1 MAAAVPVVVPVAV
14 HQPQIGLVH
23 QRRRIQRLA
32 GPFLRDLLRCQ
43 PPQLVVDQW
52 LLPTEGRRSRG
63 CRLYSTKQTAKRR
76 NPVSAPIRRGA
87 GSPSPP
93 KATARPHV
101 LRRRPQSG
109 TVRPGAGDPEG
120 GRLNRGFS
128 QKRLC
133 FTHSAP
139 RTYRSSGAT
148 HGSACLRKS
157 NAFARPRK
165 ARGRGT
171 RNDLREWSAIRSRR
185 DSIPC
190 AISQLKPCC

>member
-1 MAAAVPVVVPVAV
+1 
-14 HQPQIGLVH
+14 VH

-63 CRLYSTKQTAKRR
+63 CRLYSTNQTAKRR
-76 NPVSAPIRRGA
+76 NPVSAPIRTGA

-139 RTYRSSGAT
+139 RTYRSLPSLVPRTARRVFESQTPSLAHAKPVDVALEMISGSGRQFARGAT
-148 HGSACLRKS
+148 RFLAPFHS
-157 NAFARPRK
+157 
-165 ARGRGT
+165 
-171 RNDLREWSAIRSRR
+171 
-185 DSIPC
+185 
-190 AISQLKPCC
+190 

>member
-1 MAAAVPVVVPVAV
+1 
-14 HQPQIGLVH
+14 VH

-43 PPQLVVDQW
+43 PPQLVVDPW
-52 LLPTEGRRSRG
+52 LLPTEGRRSWG
-63 CRLYSTKQTAKRR
+63 CRLCSTNQTAKRR
-76 NPVSAPIRRGA
+76 NPVNAPIRRGA

-93 KATARPHV
+93 KAAARPHV

-120 GRLNRGFS
+120 GRLKRGFS

-133 FTHSAP
+133 FTHSALRASHVP
-139 RTYRSSGAT
+139 IFAVSGAT

-165 ARGRGT
+165 ARGLALEMISGSGRQFARGAT
-171 RNDLREWSAIRSRR
+171 RFLAPFHS
-185 DSIPC
+185 
-190 AISQLKPCC
+190 